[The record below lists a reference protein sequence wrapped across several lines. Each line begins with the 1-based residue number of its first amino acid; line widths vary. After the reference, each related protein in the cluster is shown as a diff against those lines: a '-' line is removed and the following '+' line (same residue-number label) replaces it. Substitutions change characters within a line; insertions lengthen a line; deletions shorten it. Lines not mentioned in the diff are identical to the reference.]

1 MECYNY
7 LGKVDC
13 SKDYYDVAW
22 TVIDKDSVVYFQPGD
37 VGIPPTIQPF
47 LSFGKPSGE
56 SWPTA
61 ILCAPPNTSQT
72 MMEVAAW
79 LACRAG
85 QNSGAY
91 RWEYA
96 NNLDSKQKE
105 SSDILI
111 LGNNDNV
118 QIPKE
123 ISGLLSIVP
132 QKDGFSLSKVPVVS
146 TEALQNKI
154 IIQVVRSPWNFY
166 RKVYVVICPSG
177 MEDILKKFIS
187 EHKTLNELSGTISLI
202 NEKQA
207 VTNVMAA
214 DSTIDGAVDNLPF
227 SIDRLLGKIVR
238 VTGVPRGG
246 LFAISIL
253 IIIIII
259 LIIKVFRMPHR
270 FEEAK
275 RKMETIN
282 KDAGKAS
289 EKVSDNIED
298 DFNNDD
304 NGR

>member
-1 MECYNY
+1 
-7 LGKVDC
+7 
-13 SKDYYDVAW
+13 
-22 TVIDKDSVVYFQPGD
+22 
-37 VGIPPTIQPF
+37 
-47 LSFGKPSGE
+47 
-56 SWPTA
+56 
-61 ILCAPPNTSQT
+61 
-72 MMEVAAW
+72 
-79 LACRAG
+79 
-85 QNSGAY
+85 
-91 RWEYA
+91 
-96 NNLDSKQKE
+96 
-105 SSDILI
+105 
-111 LGNNDNV
+111 
-118 QIPKE
+118 
-123 ISGLLSIVP
+123 
-132 QKDGFSLSKVPVVS
+132 
-146 TEALQNKI
+146 
-154 IIQVVRSPWNFY
+154 
-166 RKVYVVICPSG
+166 